1 MPSYDSLVEGGQLQ
15 LDLSLE
21 GGLSGEPST
30 EEVRIVKD
38 LERRF
43 HLTTEEAVEIYDE
56 FINPPRKGVPQ

>member
-1 MPSYDSLVEGGQLQ
+1 MRSPDGLVEGGQLQ
-15 LDLSLE
+15 LDFPLE
-21 GGLSGEPST
+21 GVVGEQST

-56 FINPPRKGVPQ
+56 FINPPRKGVSQ

>member
-1 MPSYDSLVEGGQLQ
+1 MRSPDGSVEGGQLQ

-43 HLTTEEAVEIYDE
+43 HLTTEEAVKIYDE
-56 FINPPRKGVPQ
+56 FINPPREGVPR